1 MINLNSISID
11 GGLKPS
17 GKYIDEE
24 IETLLKDDLVMVL
37 SDVGHGDLLGR
48 VAIIPENNRFVL
60 NQRVALLRNNSSVDI
75 KYLFSY
81 INAHQ
86 IYFKKQGAGS
96 SQLNISR
103 GSVEN
108 FEVLLPNKD
117 EQKKIG
123 KYFENLDHLITLHQ
137 RKLET
142 KNDKNARRKSQ

>member
-1 MINLNSISID
+1 
-11 GGLKPS
+11 
-17 GKYIDEE
+17 
-24 IETLLKDDLVMVL
+24 MV
-37 SDVGHGDLLGR
+37 
-48 VAIIPENNRFVL
+48 VL

-108 FEVLLPNKD
+108 FEVLLPHKD

-123 KYFENLDHLITLHQ
+123 KYLSSIDNLITLHQ
-137 RKLET
+137 RKVEQM
-142 KNDKNARRKSQ
+142 KNLKKYMLQNMFPAEK